1 MEKIETENIIL
12 REFEISDAEEA
23 FKNWAGIKR
32 LADMSD
38 FKVHSSAEETRE
50 MIEMG
55 LGDGEAERYTIAV
68 IFKDTMELAG
78 FIRIYE
84 ISLENKTCKIEFVVG
99 KKWQEANKDEF
110 YVEAI
115 NNIVFRL
122 LRDGFDVVSYVH
134 YNMHED
140 NDLKVRIIKEA
151 GFEKE
156 AVLHDRIVD
165 KKTGKKYDKVVYT
178 IFKKE

>member
-1 MEKIETENIIL
+1 MEKIETNNIVL
-12 REFEISDAEEA
+12 REFEVADAEEA

-38 FKVHSSAEETRE
+38 FKVHSNAEETRE

-55 LGDGEAERYTIAV
+55 LGDGEGERYTIAI
-68 IFKDTMELAG
+68 IFKETMELAG
-78 FIRIYE
+78 FIRVYE
-84 ISLENKTCKIEFVVG
+84 ISTENKTCKIEFVAG
-99 KKWQEANKDEF
+99 KKWYDANKDEF

-115 NNIVFRL
+115 NNIVSRL
-122 LRDGFDVVSYVH
+122 LRDGFDVVSYVYCNIH
-134 YNMHED
+134 D
-140 NDLKVRIIKEA
+140 DKKLKTRIIEKA

-156 AVLHDRIVD
+156 AVLHNRIVD
-165 KKTGKKYDKVVYT
+165 KSTGKKYDKVVYT

>member
-1 MEKIETENIIL
+1 VEKIETENIIL

-55 LGDGEAERYTIAV
+55 LGDGEGERYTIAV

-115 NNIVFRL
+115 NNIVKFVL
-122 LRDGFDVVSYVH
+122 EEE
-134 YNMHED
+134 N
-140 NDLKVRIIKEA
+140 LKILEEHTNIS
-151 GFEKE
+151 EKE
-156 AVLHDRIVD
+156 KIEIRTL
-165 KKTGKKYDKVVYT
+165 KKGESMMFIDQSHILVKINCSEYEKSL
-178 IFKKE
+178 I